1 MKKRKKF
8 PALCL
13 LILLL
18 TALLSVPV
26 SATGGYSDVAP
37 GSDCYES
44 VTYLAEQGIT
54 SGTGGNC

>member
-18 TALLSVPV
+18 SALLSDPV
-26 SATGGYSDVAP
+26 SATGG
-37 GSDCYES
+37 
-44 VTYLAEQGIT
+44 
-54 SGTGGNC
+54 

>member
-37 GSDCYES
+37 GSDC
-44 VTYLAEQGIT
+44 
-54 SGTGGNC
+54 